1 MVESYEVVA
10 WVIATGVLTILVMFR
25 EELKLIPHA
34 GPLKI
39 AFLCMYIGLMLT
51 ILEGFTWFG
60 VLNTLEHIFNFA
72 SAVAFVFW
80 VYLVTER
87 GANKT

>member
-10 WVIATGVLTILVMFR
+10 WVIATGVLTILVMFH
-25 EELKLIPHA
+25 EELKLIPHV

-51 ILEGFTWFG
+51 NIEGFIWFG
-60 VLNTLEHIFNFA
+60 VLNTLEHTANFI
-72 SAVAFVFW
+72 SSVAFVLW
-80 VYLVTER
+80 VYLITGR
-87 GANKT
+87 GTDKA